1 MFFRLFRESYLFAL
15 KAIVVNKLRTILSLL
30 GITIGIFSIIA
41 VFTMVDS
48 LKSKI
53 KTSIDTLGSDVIYIQ
68 KWPWAFGSDYPW
80 WKYLNRPVPKLSEM
94 NELMKR
100 SQTAEYSAFMIS
112 MMKTLKYNN
121 KSIENIEVSCV
132 SNDYD
137 KVMTLDFE
145 DGRYFTSLEST
156 SGKNVVIIGWE
167 IYKNLYENNNPIGK
181 NLKIFGRN
189 LEIIGVLKKE
199 GNKDFG
205 ASNDSRVFVPINWSK
220 NVIDINSENY
230 DPTIAVKPKPNITS
244 DEFKDEMTG
253 VMRSLRKLK
262 PRAEDDF
269 AINEPSI
276 LTQGFEQLFSVV
288 AIAGWIIGG
297 FSLLVGG
304 FGIANIMFVSVKE
317 RTTVIGIKKSLG
329 AKRIYILLEFLFEA
343 IFLCLFGGAMGLF
356 LVYIGTLI
364 LSGSSGEITLTTGNI
379 ILGISV
385 STTIGLVF
393 GLIPALGAS
402 RLDPVVAIRS
412 NG

>member
-1 MFFRLFRESYLFAL
+1 MFFRLFRESYLFAF

-53 KTSIDTLGSDVIYIQ
+53 KTSIDTLGSNVIYIQ

-80 WKYLNRPVPKLSEM
+80 WKYLNRPIPKLNEM
-94 NELMKR
+94 NEIMKR
-100 SQTAEYSAFMIS
+100 SQTAGYSAFMIS
-112 MMKTLKYNN
+112 ANKTLKHNN

-137 KVMTLDFE
+137 KVMNLDFE
-145 DGRYFTSLEST
+145 DGRYFTSLESA

-167 IYKNLYENNNPIGK
+167 IYKNLYDNTNPIGRSI
-181 NLKIFGRN
+181 KIFGRN
-189 LEIIGVLKKE
+189 LEIIGLLKKE

-205 ASNDSRVFVPINWSK
+205 ASNDTRVFIPINWAK

-230 DPTIAVKPKPNITS
+230 DPTIAIKAKTNIS
-244 DEFKDEMTG
+244 NDELKDEMIG
-253 VMRSLRKLK
+253 IMRSLRKLK
-262 PRAEDDF
+262 PKAEDDF

-276 LTQGFEQLFSVV
+276 LTQGFEQLFSIV

-317 RTTVIGIKKSLG
+317 RTTIIGIKKSLG
-329 AKRIYILLEFLFEA
+329 AKRRYILLEFLFEA
-343 IFLCLFGGAMGLF
+343 IFLCLFGGAAGLF

-364 LSGSSGEITLTTGNI
+364 LSGTSGEISLTTGNI